1 MEEIRVDI
9 KPATR
14 EKIRVKQEQEE
25 GRRAL
30 DQLDEYLDRDAN
42 SNQTPLGF
50 NLRWPPLQ
58 SLVENKRRTCRYSW
72 WRSAKVSPSRRS
84 PAQRAEVEYHL
95 RVWRARRESEL
106 WDRVERWE
114 EENRRPRW
122 LEFRPVIPYAKIP
135 AAIEAS
141 LSQTFGAT
149 PAELVEASKEE
160 TGRVR
165 RGYNPSA
172 AEPCRICGGSDHW
185 ARECPARQ
193 RGGSFDNNSELTEA
207 LREAAESLFG
217 S

>member
-1 MEEIRVDI
+1 MEEEITRVDI
-9 KPATR
+9 KPATW
-14 EKIRVKQEQEE
+14 EKIRVKQEQE
-25 GRRAL
+25 
-30 DQLDEYLDRDAN
+30 DAG

-84 PAQRAEVEYHL
+84 PAQRAEVEYHS
-95 RVWRARRESEL
+95 RIWQARRESEL

-149 PAELVEASKEE
+149 PAELAEASQE

-207 LREAAESLFG
+207 LRTAAESLFG

>member
-1 MEEIRVDI
+1 MEEITRVDI
-9 KPATR
+9 RPATW
-14 EKIRVKQEQEE
+14 EKIRVKQEQE
-25 GRRAL
+25 
-30 DQLDEYLDRDAN
+30 DAS

-84 PAQRAEVEYHL
+84 PAQRAEIEYHS
-95 RVWRARRESEL
+95 RIWQARRESEL

-149 PAELVEASKEE
+149 PAELAEASQE

-207 LREAAESLFG
+207 LRTAAESLFG

>member
-1 MEEIRVDI
+1 MEEITRVNI
-9 KPATR
+9 KPATW
-14 EKIRVKQEQEE
+14 EKIRVKQEQE
-25 GRRAL
+25 
-30 DQLDEYLDRDAN
+30 DAS

-84 PAQRAEVEYHL
+84 PAQRAEVEYHSRIL
-95 RVWRARRESEL
+95 QARRESEL

-149 PAELVEASKEE
+149 PAELVEAPEE
-160 TGRVR
+160 TGRAR

-217 S
+217 P

>member
-1 MEEIRVDI
+1 MEEITRVDI
-9 KPATR
+9 RPATW
-14 EKIRVKQEQEE
+14 EKIRVKQEQE
-25 GRRAL
+25 
-30 DQLDEYLDRDAN
+30 DAS

-84 PAQRAEVEYHL
+84 PAQRAEVEYHS
-95 RVWRARRESEL
+95 RIWQARRESEL

-149 PAELVEASKEE
+149 PAELAEASQE